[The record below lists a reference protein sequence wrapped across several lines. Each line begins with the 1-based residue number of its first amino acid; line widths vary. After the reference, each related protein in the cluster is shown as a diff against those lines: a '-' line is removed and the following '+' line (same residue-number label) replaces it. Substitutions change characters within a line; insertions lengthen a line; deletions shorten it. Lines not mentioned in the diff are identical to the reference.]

1 METSSVIVIGFICL
15 GLILT
20 VGMFFYLIEMRTE
33 FKNEVSNLRQSLDRN
48 EKIAAALSNQMETA
62 TAPKIHTRS
71 KKNKVVR
78 ITDSERAQRE
88 WEESLKK

>member
-1 METSSVIVIGFICL
+1 METSSVIVIGFIC
-15 GLILT
+15 LILT

-48 EKIAAALSNQMETA
+48 EKLAAALSNQMEAA
-62 TAPKIHTRS
+62 TSPKIHTRS